1 MKFSVALASTALA
14 IAFAKPQ
21 WSGSMES
28 TEKHHHKHHHRHT
41 RSPPSIAPVVTGE
54 TPSFTQSPVD
64 PTQFAPVLTDMVS
77 RPDSSVS
84 SNLNEVLSHRKPHHR
99 HTRSPPATA
108 PVFTGESQAPTDL
121 PVGSTELAEEKRR
134 EKLHHRHTRSP
145 RTVAPVF
152 TWTPESSDLPVYPTG
167 IAELKY
173 KPHHKHH
180 RRTRSPPT
188 VVPKTTVAVTGLP
201 VDPSHTAPVVT
212 IAEITVEMPDAST
225 DVPSA
230 TVEGSGSMKV

>member
-21 WSGSMES
+21 WSGSVES

-54 TPSFTQSPVD
+54 TPSFTESPVD

-121 PVGSTELAEEKRR
+121 PVDPTELVEEKRR

-152 TWTPESSDLPVYPTG
+152 TGTPESSDLPVYPTG
-167 IAELKY
+167 IAELKN

-180 RRTRSPPT
+180 HRHTRRPPT
-188 VVPKTTVAVTGLP
+188 AGPETTVEMTGSSAH
-201 VDPSHTAPVVT
+201 PSPTAPVVT
-212 IAEITVEMPDAST
+212 IADITEAST
-225 DVPSA
+225 NAPGATAEAA
-230 TVEGSGSMKV
+230 TVAA

>member
-21 WSGSMES
+21 WSGSVES

-54 TPSFTQSPVD
+54 TPGFTESPVD

-77 RPDSSVS
+77 RSDSS
-84 SNLNEVLSHRKPHHR
+84 PHHR
-99 HTRSPPATA
+99 RTRSPPATA
-108 PVFTGESQAPTDL
+108 PVITGESRAPTDL
-121 PVGSTELAEEKRR
+121 PVGPTELVEEKRR

-152 TWTPESSDLPVYPTG
+152 TGTPESSDLPVYPTG

-180 RRTRSPPT
+180 RRTHPP
-188 VVPKTTVAVTGLP
+188 PSAAPETTVAVTGFP

-212 IAEITVEMPDAST
+212 IAEVTVEMPDAST
-225 DVPSA
+225 DVHSA
-230 TVEGSGSMKV
+230 TAEGSGSMKV